1 MKITKS
7 QLRQIIR
14 EEIRHH
20 QIGVSDRYDDLVK
33 LAHQLGGHITGKSW
47 RGESFPGGT
56 DEEALKNN
64 VLHMLMRNSEI
75 QNLVRSY
82 LEDNG
87 LTELSGVDR
96 IDLAQLTAKNIVSR
110 RQRD

>member
-1 MKITKS
+1 MKITKT
-7 QLRQIIR
+7 QLKKIIK
-14 EEIRHH
+14 EAIETELHL
-20 QIGVSDRYDDLVK
+20 SDKYDDLVK

-64 VLHMLMRNSEI
+64 VLNMLMRNSEI

>member
-7 QLRQIIR
+7 QLRQIIK
-14 EEIRHH
+14 EEIETELH
-20 QIGVSDRYDDLVK
+20 VSDKYDHLVK

-64 VLHMLMRNSEI
+64 VLNMLMRNSEI

-87 LTELSGVDR
+87 LTELSHVESK
-96 IDLAQLTAKNIVSR
+96 DLAQLTAENIVSR